1 MEPRYL
7 RAYRADGGQSTDTG
21 PMRFVASTENVARD
35 GLAIAADGWQLANYR
50 KNPIVLWAHDYF
62 GNRPPIG
69 RADVK
74 VDGKELLADITF
86 DAGDPFAAD
95 IERKYRQGFLS
106 AVSVGWDTIELDG
119 KKPEPGD
126 LANIFF
132 GGAAG
137 HTVTKA
143 ELLDISAVPVPG
155 DPDALKERAV
165 RGLVDISGLTDLLTR
180 QHPGPIPVNA
190 KTPKDDEGA
199 EWDSGKELGATSA
212 KAPSLRIM
220 HAWSDPDGDPDAKSS
235 YKFPH
240 HRSDGSVVWK
250 GVEAAMKRLLQSST
264 DIPEGDRRGVYNHLA
279 AHYRQF
285 DKEPPE
291 FRSITVADAE
301 VIWPGT
307 ALQMARLYLDMT
319 DDADDDERVRRY
331 RALERRYRL
340 LGKEAPE
347 FLDRAKLCLLD
358 EETIRGLF
366 LAGEDELLGWAGWNV
381 TEQRAGAVLSSRN
394 RGDLQQAISLVQGVL
409 SRAEKDAAD
418 AAERAFLNDLLP
430 RHDVSDWLTQLAG

>member
-1 MEPRYL
+1 
-7 RAYRADGGQSTDTG
+7 
-21 PMRFVASTENVARD
+21 MRFVASTENVARD
-35 GLAIAADGWQLANYR
+35 GLAIAAGGWQLGNYR

-106 AVSVGWDTIELDG
+106 AVSVGWDTLEIDG

-126 LANIFF
+126 LMAVMF

-155 DPDALKERAV
+155 DPDALKERAA
-165 RGLVDISGLTDLLTR
+165 RGLIDIAGLTDLLTR
-180 QHPGPIPVNA
+180 QRRGAIPANTN
-190 KTPKDDEGA
+190 TPKADEA
-199 EWDSGKELGATSA
+199 AAWDAGKEVGDCPAEE
-212 KAPSLRIM
+212 APLRRM
-220 HAWSDPDGDPDAKSS
+220 HAWVDDQGDANAKSS
-235 YKFPH
+235 YKLPH
-240 HRSDGSVVWK
+240 HQADGALVWR
-250 GVEAAMKRLLQSST
+250 GVAAAMTRLLQSGT
-264 DIPEGDRRGVYNHLA
+264 DIPDSDRRGVYNHLS
-279 AHYRQF
+279 AHYTQF

-291 FRSITVADAE
+291 FRSIAHADAE

-307 ALQMARLYLDMT
+307 ALMMARLYLDMT
-319 DDADDDERVRRY
+319 DDADDDERLKRY
-331 RALERRYRL
+331 RVLERRYRV

-366 LAGEDELLGWAGWNV
+366 LAGEDELLGWGAWNA

-394 RGDLQQAISLVQGVL
+394 RGDLEQAINLVQGVL
-409 SRAEKDAAD
+409 SRAEKDAAEE
-418 AAERAFLNDLLP
+418 ANRAFLNDLLP